1 MTCTPKD
8 GTLSHSSRNRSGSEQ
23 PRNGALGSEQPRI
36 TMPEKL
42 SESVSGSTE
51 LVFPDDA
58 SQRQYSLRELAVY
71 DAGEVRSEMEMETD
85 IPQYGS
91 WLPVV
96 TGDGDEGWLTA
107 PSELRQ
113 KLLDRDVKPGETFVI
128 QSLEKSGH
136 GESDPYQVKLSFP
149 ERDKDSARQAGLSG
163 V

>member
-1 MTCTPKD
+1 
-8 GTLSHSSRNRSGSEQ
+8 
-23 PRNGALGSEQPRI
+23 
-36 TMPEKL
+36 
-42 SESVSGSTE
+42 
-51 LVFPDDA
+51 
-58 SQRQYSLRELAVY
+58 
-71 DAGEVRSEMEMETD
+71 MEMETD

-113 KLLDRDVKPGETFVI
+113 KLLDRDVKPGETFSI
-128 QSLEKSGH
+128 ESLEKSGH

>member
-1 MTCTPKD
+1 
-8 GTLSHSSRNRSGSEQ
+8 
-23 PRNGALGSEQPRI
+23 
-36 TMPEKL
+36 MPEKL

-58 SQRQYSLRELAVY
+58 SRRQYSLRELAVY
-71 DAGEVRSEMEMETD
+71 DAGEVRSEMEMDTE
-85 IPQYGS
+85 IPEYGV

-113 KLLDRDVKPGETFVI
+113 KLLDRDVKTGETFI
-128 QSLEKSGH
+128 IESLEKSGID
-136 GESDPYQVKLSFP
+136 ESAPYQVELSFP
-149 ERDKDSARQAGLSG
+149 ERDEDSARQAGLSG